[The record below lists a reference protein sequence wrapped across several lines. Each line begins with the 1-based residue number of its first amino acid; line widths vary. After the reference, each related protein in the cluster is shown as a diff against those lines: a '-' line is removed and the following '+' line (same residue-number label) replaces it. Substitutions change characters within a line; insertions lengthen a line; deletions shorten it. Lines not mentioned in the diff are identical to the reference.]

1 MWKHISIIITIIL
14 TLAAASS
21 GFAAKPKQKRDAA
34 KVRKEQQAT
43 KKAIRET
50 TQKLNVNTRE
60 TKKQLARLNSL
71 NSEIESKGQQIT
83 HMQLGVDSINS
94 SINAISDS
102 IAVLDSRMLALRSSY
117 ISSLRKLQGTSGSMS
132 TLSFIFSSESFAEA
146 YRRIRYMQ
154 QFDKWRKRKSGDIT
168 ATAALLKERRNTL
181 DTARR
186 SRSAALARLSTARR
200 ELESTKAETDKVV
213 ASLKSESGSLKA
225 LLKEK
230 QEQARRLDRELD
242 KIIAEEQARI
252 ERQRKEEERKR
263 REAERKAAAAAK
275 PNSGSASASS
285 AASASPKPTS
295 TAPTSVAAADR
306 ALTGSFEANKG
317 RLLFPV
323 AGKYR
328 IVRGFG
334 RQKHPQLEHV
344 ETDNSGIDIEALGS
358 KSARAVFEG
367 TVSATFRQ
375 PGYGTIVMIRHGNYL
390 TIYANLDG
398 ISVKNGDKVKTGQ
411 TIGTILTDPDE
422 DNRAI
427 LHFELRKERTKL
439 NPSLWIK

>member
-1 MWKHISIIITIIL
+1 MWRYTILVIIAL
-14 TLAAASS
+14 CMGLCADSY
-21 GFAAKPKQKRDAA
+21 AAKPRQKRDAA

-43 KKAIRET
+43 KKAITET
-50 TQKLNVNTRE
+50 TRKLTINTRE

-71 NSEIESKGQQIT
+71 NSEITSKGQQIT
-83 HMQLGVDSINS
+83 QIQNGVDSLNA
-94 SINAISDS
+94 SISHISDS
-102 IAVLDSRMLALRSSY
+102 IAVLDKRMENLRQSY
-117 ISSLRKLQGTSGSMS
+117 IASLRKLQGSNTSMS
-132 TLSFIFSSESFAEA
+132 TLSFIFSSESFTDA
-146 YRRIRYMQ
+146 YRRIRYLQ
-154 QFDKWRKRKSGDIT
+154 QFDKWRKRKAGDIN
-168 ATAALLKERRNTL
+168 ATAALLSERKNKL
-181 DTARR
+181 DTVQR
-186 SRSAALARLSTARR
+186 SHTAALIKLNRARK

-213 ASLKSESGSLKA
+213 ANLKSESGSLKA

-252 ERQRKEEERKR
+252 ERQKK
-263 REAERKAAAAAK
+263 EAEKKAAAAKSKGNTHASS
-275 PNSGSASASS
+275 SGSSTSSSSKPASS
-285 AASASPKPTS
+285 SN
-295 TAPTSVAAADR
+295 TATSVAAADR

-323 AGKYR
+323 SGKYR

-344 ETDNSGIDIEALGS
+344 ETENSGIDIEALGS
-358 KSARAVFEG
+358 KNARAVFEG

-390 TIYANLDG
+390 TIYANLEG
-398 ISVKNGDKVKTGQ
+398 INVKNGDKVKTGQ

-422 DNRAI
+422 ENRAI

-439 NPSLWIK
+439 NPSLWVR

>member
-1 MWKHISIIITIIL
+1 MWRYTILVIIAL
-14 TLAAASS
+14 CMGLCADSY
-21 GFAAKPKQKRDAA
+21 AAKPRQKRDAA

-43 KKAIRET
+43 KKAITET
-50 TQKLNVNTRE
+50 TRKLTVNTRE

-71 NSEIESKGQQIT
+71 NSEITSKGQQIT
-83 HMQLGVDSINS
+83 QIQNGVDSLNA
-94 SINAISDS
+94 SISHISDS
-102 IAVLDSRMLALRSSY
+102 IAILDKRMENLRQSY
-117 ISSLRKLQGTSGSMS
+117 IASLRKLQGSNTSMS
-132 TLSFIFSSESFAEA
+132 TLSFIFSSESFTDA
-146 YRRIRYMQ
+146 YRRIRYLQ
-154 QFDKWRKRKSGDIT
+154 QFDKWRKRKAGDIN
-168 ATAALLKERRNTL
+168 ATAALLNERKNEL
-181 DTARR
+181 DTVQR
-186 SRSAALARLSTARR
+186 SHTAALIKLNKARK

-213 ASLKSESGSLKA
+213 ANLKSESGSLKA

-252 ERQRKEEERKR
+252 ERQKK
-263 REAERKAAAAAK
+263 EAEKKAAAAKSKGNTHASS
-275 PNSGSASASS
+275 SGSSTSSSSKPASS
-285 AASASPKPTS
+285 SN
-295 TAPTSVAAADR
+295 TATSVAAADR

-323 AGKYR
+323 SGKYR

-344 ETDNSGIDIEALGS
+344 ETENSGIDIEALGS
-358 KSARAVFEG
+358 KNARAVFEG

-398 ISVKNGDKVKTGQ
+398 INVKNGDKVKTGQ

-422 DNRAI
+422 ENRAI

-439 NPSLWIK
+439 NPSLWVR